1 MSRSSRTCPEPSPAR
16 RRALALIFTATL
28 TLTLGAGCASGPG
41 FATAGSLDAA
51 RRRPDGVAV
60 DPTGEPPRAREHAE
74 TSDRLVTLRTPLG
87 ADRAVDTVSELFR
100 AIVIEDSDGL
110 EALFTREATAS
121 NGMPGTSATPLA
133 VLWWQQRFRRLDYT
147 RLAGEPIFRE
157 AEIEIYRADDDVDAL
172 PHAAIHLEALGETDV
187 VIRLPILTSH
197 AGADR
202 LFGDEMI
209 FWLRREGDRYKIY
222 RMLEDFQLS

>member
-1 MSRSSRTCPEPSPAR
+1 MSRSSRTFPEPLLTFVA
-16 RRALALIFTATL
+16 ALALVTSGAL
-28 TLTLGAGCASGPG
+28 VAGCAAGPG
-41 FATAGSLDAA
+41 FATAGSLETA
-51 RRRPDGVAV
+51 RRQPDGVAV
-60 DPTGEPPRAREHAE
+60 DPTGEPPRARERAE
-74 TSDRLVTLRTPLG
+74 ASERLVTLRTPLG

-100 AIVIEDSDGL
+100 KIVIEDSDGL
-110 EALFTREATAS
+110 EALFTREATAG
-121 NGMPGTSATPLA
+121 NGSGAPSSTPLA
-133 VLWWQQRFRRLDYT
+133 MLWWQQRFRRLDYT

-157 AEIEIYRADDDVDAL
+157 AELEIYRAEDEVDAL
-172 PHAAIHLEALGETDV
+172 PHPAIRLEALGETDV

-222 RMLEDFQLS
+222 RVVEDFQRS

>member
-1 MSRSSRTCPEPSPAR
+1 MHAAFGCWPRAARAR
-16 RRALALIFTATL
+16 RS
-28 TLTLGAGCASGPG
+28 GA
-41 FATAGSLDAA
+41 
-51 RRRPDGVAV
+51 
-60 DPTGEPPRAREHAE
+60 PPRAREHAE
-74 TSDRLVTLRTPLG
+74 ASDRLVTLRTPLG
-87 ADRAVDTVSELFR
+87 ADRAIDTVSELFR
-100 AIVIEDSDGL
+100 KIVIEDSDGI
-110 EALFTREATAS
+110 EALFTREAT
-121 NGMPGTSATPLA
+121 TSTGNTSAPATPLA

-157 AEIEIYRADDDVDAL
+157 AELEIYRADDDVDAL
-172 PHAAIHLEALGETDV
+172 PHPAIHLDALGETDV

-222 RMLEDFQLS
+222 RIVEDFQLS

>member
-1 MSRSSRTCPEPSPAR
+1 MSRSSRTFPDFA
-16 RRALALIFTATL
+16 AVLALVTSGAL
-28 TLTLGAGCASGPG
+28 LAGCAAGPG
-41 FATAGSLDAA
+41 FTTAGSLETA

-60 DPTGEPPRAREHAE
+60 DPTGEPPRAREPAQA
-74 TSDRLVTLRTPLG
+74 SDRLVTLRTPLG

-100 AIVIEDSDGL
+100 KIVIEDSDGL
-110 EALFTREATAS
+110 EALFTREATAG
-121 NGMPGTSATPLA
+121 NGNGGTAATPLA

-157 AEIEIYRADDDVDAL
+157 AELEIYRAEDDIEAL
-172 PHAAIHLEALGETDV
+172 PHPAIRLEALGETDV

-209 FWLRREGDRYKIY
+209 FWLRRDGDRYKIY
-222 RMLEDFQLS
+222 RVIEDFQLS

>member
-1 MSRSSRTCPEPSPAR
+1 MSRSSRTYPEAR
-16 RRALALIFTATL
+16 LGFAAALALVSQLTAC
-28 TLTLGAGCASGPG
+28 AGGPG
-41 FATAGSLDAA
+41 FATAGALDAA
-51 RRRPDGVAV
+51 RRKPDGVAV
-60 DPTGEPPRAREHAE
+60 DPTGAPPRARESAYA
-74 TSDRLVTLRTPLG
+74 SDRLVTLRTPLG

-100 AIVIEDSDGL
+100 KIMIEDSDGL

-121 NGMPGTSATPLA
+121 TGASGASATPLA

-157 AEIEIYRADDDVDAL
+157 AELEIYRAEDEIDA
-172 PHAAIHLEALGETDV
+172 PTHAAIRLETLGETDV

-222 RMLEDFQLS
+222 RVLEDFQLS

>member
-1 MSRSSRTCPEPSPAR
+1 MSRSSRTCPEPSRALLAAR
-16 RRALALIFTATL
+16 ALIFALTLALI
-28 TLTLGAGCASGPG
+28 AGCASGPG
-41 FATAGSLDAA
+41 FATAGELDAA

-74 TSDRLVTLRTPLG
+74 ASDRLVTLRTPLG
-87 ADRAVDTVSELFR
+87 ADRAIDTVSELFR
-100 AIVIEDSDGL
+100 KIVIEDSDGL

-121 NGMPGTSATPLA
+121 SGAPGTTSTPLA

-157 AEIEIYRADDDVDAL
+157 AEIEIYRAEDDVDAP

-197 AGADR
+197 AGTDR

>member
-1 MSRSSRTCPEPSPAR
+1 MSRSSRTLPETPP
-16 RRALALIFTATL
+16 ALALILAGTLATL
-28 TLTLGAGCASGPG
+28 VTLGAGCAGGPG
-41 FATAGSLDAA
+41 FATAGALDEAA

-60 DPTGEPPRAREHAE
+60 DPAGEPPRARESADA
-74 TSDRLVTLRTPLG
+74 SDRLVTLRTPLG

-100 AIVIEDSDGL
+100 KIVIEDSDGL

-121 NGMPGTSATPLA
+121 NGSPGTSATPLA

-157 AEIEIYRADDDVDAL
+157 AELEIYRAEDDVDAL
-172 PHAAIHLEALGETDV
+172 PHAAIHLETLGETDV
-187 VIRLPILTSH
+187 VIRLPIVTSH

-222 RMLEDFQLS
+222 RVLEDFTLS

>member
-1 MSRSSRTCPEPSPAR
+1 M
-16 RRALALIFTATL
+16 
-28 TLTLGAGCASGPG
+28 AGCAAGPG
-41 FATAGSLDAA
+41 FATASSIESA

-60 DPTGEPPRAREHAE
+60 DPTGEPPRAREHAR

-100 AIVIEDSDGL
+100 KIVIEDSDGM
-110 EALFTREATAS
+110 EALFTREATTS
-121 NGMPGTSATPLA
+121 TGNPGTSATPLS

-157 AEIEIYRADDDVDAL
+157 AELEIYRADDDVEAL
-172 PHAAIHLEALGETDV
+172 PHPAIRLDALGETDV

-197 AGADR
+197 LGADR
-202 LFGDEMI
+202 LFGEEMI
-209 FWLRREGDRYKIY
+209 FWLRRDGDRYKIY
-222 RMLEDFQLS
+222 RVIEDFQLS

>member
-1 MSRSSRTCPEPSPAR
+1 MSRSSRTYPELFLAV
-16 RRALALIFTATL
+16 ALI
-28 TLTLGAGCASGPG
+28 AGCAAGPG

-60 DPTGEPPRAREHAE
+60 DPTGEPPRAREHARA
-74 TSDRLVTLRTPLG
+74 SDRLVTLRTPLG
-87 ADRAVDTVSELFR
+87 ADRAVDTVSEFFR
-100 AIVIEDSDGL
+100 KIVIEDSDGL

-121 NGMPGTSATPLA
+121 NGNPGASATPLA

-157 AEIEIYRADDDVDAL
+157 AEVEIYRAEDDVDAL
-172 PHAAIHLEALGETDV
+172 PHPAIHLEALGETDV
-187 VIRLPILTSH
+187 VIRLPIVSTH

-202 LFGDEMI
+202 LFGDAMI

-222 RMLEDFQLS
+222 RLLEDFQLS

>member
-1 MSRSSRTCPEPSPAR
+1 MSRSSRTFPESAA
-16 RRALALIFTATL
+16 ALALVLSGA
-28 TLTLGAGCASGPG
+28 LGAGCAAGPG
-41 FATAGSLDAA
+41 FATAGSLEAA

-60 DPTGEPPRAREHAE
+60 DPTGEPSRARERAE
-74 TSDRLVTLRTPLG
+74 VSERLVTLRTPLG

-100 AIVIEDSDGL
+100 KIVIEDSDGL
-110 EALFTREATAS
+110 EALFTREATAG
-121 NGMPGTSATPLA
+121 NGSGGTSSTPLA

-157 AEIEIYRADDDVDAL
+157 AELEIYRAEDSVDAL
-172 PHAAIHLEALGETDV
+172 PHPAIRLDALGETDI

-222 RMLEDFQLS
+222 RVIEDFQLS

>member
-1 MSRSSRTCPEPSPAR
+1 MSRSSRTYPEPLPASVR
-16 RRALALIFTATL
+16 VLGLIIAT
-28 TLTLGAGCASGPG
+28 TITAGCAAGPG
-41 FATAGSLDAA
+41 FPTASSIDDA
-51 RRRPDGVAV
+51 RRHPDGVAV
-60 DPTGEPPRAREHAE
+60 DPTGEPPRPREHAKA
-74 TSDRLVTLRTPLG
+74 SDRLVALRTPLG

-100 AIVIEDSDGL
+100 KIVIEDSEGL
-110 EALFTREATAS
+110 EALFTREATTS
-121 NGMPGTSATPLA
+121 TGNPGVTATPLA

-157 AEIEIYRADDDVDAL
+157 AELEIYRADDEVDAL
-172 PHAAIHLEALGETDV
+172 PHPAIRLDALGETDV

-209 FWLRREGDRYKIY
+209 FWLRREGDHYKIY
-222 RMLEDFQLS
+222 RIIEDFQLS

>member
-1 MSRSSRTCPEPSPAR
+1 MSRSSRPFPEPLLTS
-16 RRALALIFTATL
+16 RRALALVVVIASSAL
-28 TLTLGAGCASGPG
+28 TIGCGAGPG
-41 FATAGSLDAA
+41 FATAGSLETA

-74 TSDRLVTLRTPLG
+74 ASERLVTLRTPLG
-87 ADRAVDTVSELFR
+87 AERAVDTVSELFR
-100 AIVIEDSDGL
+100 KIVIEDSDGL
-110 EALFTREATAS
+110 EALFTREATAGNGNGGSS
-121 NGMPGTSATPLA
+121 NTPLA

-147 RLAGEPIFRE
+147 RLAGELIFRE
-157 AEIEIYRADDDVDAL
+157 AEVEIYRAEDEVEAL
-172 PHAAIHLEALGETDV
+172 PHTAIRLEALGETDV

-222 RMLEDFQLS
+222 RVLEDFQLS

>member
-1 MSRSSRTCPEPSPAR
+1 MSRSSRTYPER
-16 RRALALIFTATL
+16 RPGVAAALVLASQVLACALE
-28 TLTLGAGCASGPG
+28 
-41 FATAGSLDAA
+41 AA
-51 RRRPDGVAV
+51 RRKPDGVAV
-60 DPTGEPPRAREHAE
+60 DPTGAPPRARERADA
-74 TSDRLVTLRTPLG
+74 SDHLVTLRTPLG

-100 AIVIEDSDGL
+100 KIVIEDSDGL
-110 EALFTREATAS
+110 EALFTREATVSTGAS
-121 NGMPGTSATPLA
+121 GGAATPLA

-147 RLAGEPIFRE
+147 RLAGEAIFRE
-157 AEIEIYRADDDVDAL
+157 AELEIYRADDAIDA
-172 PHAAIHLEALGETDV
+172 PSHPAIRLETLGETDV

-222 RMLEDFQLS
+222 RVLEDFQLS

>member
-1 MSRSSRTCPEPSPAR
+1 MSRSSRTCPDRLSR
-16 RRALALIFTATL
+16 LRRAFALIVPAL
-28 TLTLGAGCASGPG
+28 VCLGCAGGPG
-41 FATAGSLDAA
+41 FATKSSLEPA

-60 DPTGEPPRAREHAE
+60 DPTGAPPRARESADA
-74 TSDRLVTLRTPLG
+74 SDRLVTLRTPLG
-87 ADRAVDTVSELFR
+87 ADRAVDTVTELFR
-100 AIVIEDSDGL
+100 KIVIEDSDGL
-110 EALFTREATAS
+110 EALFTREALATTG
-121 NGMPGTSATPLA
+121 NPGATSTPLA

-157 AEIEIYRADDDVDAL
+157 AELEIYRAEDDVDA
-172 PHAAIHLEALGETDV
+172 PSNPAIHLESLGETDV

-222 RMLEDFQLS
+222 RIVEDFQLS

>member
-1 MSRSSRTCPEPSPAR
+1 MSRSSRTCPELPPALL
-16 RRALALIFTATL
+16 RAFALIITFTVT
-28 TLTLGAGCASGPG
+28 AGCASGPG

-74 TSDRLVTLRTPLG
+74 ASDRLVTLRTPLG

-100 AIVIEDSDGL
+100 KIVIEDSDGL

-121 NGMPGTSATPLA
+121 NGAPGTGTSATPLA

-157 AEIEIYRADDDVDAL
+157 AEIELYRAEDDVDAL

>member
-1 MSRSSRTCPEPSPAR
+1 MSLSSRPCPEPSWERAR
-16 RRALALIFTATL
+16 AVAPLALLAAAAL
-28 TLTLGAGCASGPG
+28 LSGCASAPS
-41 FATAGSLDAA
+41 FATAGSIEAL

-60 DPTGEPPRAREHAE
+60 DPTGEPPRAAEHAQA
-74 TSDRLVTLRTPLG
+74 SDHLVTLRTPLG
-87 ADRAVDTVSELFR
+87 ADRAVDTVSELFHK
-100 AIVIEDSDGL
+100 IVIEDGDGL
-110 EALFTREATAS
+110 EALFTREATAL
-121 NGMPGTSATPLA
+121 NGASGPGSAPLA

-157 AEIEIYRADDDVDAL
+157 AELEIFRADDDVDAL

-187 VIRLPILTSH
+187 VIRVPVLTSH

-209 FWLRREGDRYKIY
+209 FWLRRDGDRYKIY
-222 RMLEDFQLS
+222 RVLEDFQLS

>member
-1 MSRSSRTCPEPSPAR
+1 MSRSSRTFPELAA
-16 RRALALIFTATL
+16 ALALVTSGAL
-28 TLTLGAGCASGPG
+28 VAGCAAGPT
-41 FATAGSLDAA
+41 FATAGSLEAA

-60 DPTGEPPRAREHAE
+60 DPTGEPPRARERAE
-74 TSDRLVTLRTPLG
+74 VSERLVTLRTPLG

-100 AIVIEDSDGL
+100 KIVIEDSDGL
-110 EALFTREATAS
+110 EALFTREATAG
-121 NGMPGTSATPLA
+121 NGSGGTAATPLA

-147 RLAGEPIFRE
+147 RLAGELLFRE
-157 AEIEIYRADDDVDAL
+157 AELEIYRAEDDVDAL
-172 PHAAIHLEALGETDV
+172 PHPAIRLEALGETDV

-222 RMLEDFQLS
+222 RVIEDFQLS

>member
-1 MSRSSRTCPEPSPAR
+1 MSRSSRTFPEPRLAFAAAF
-16 RRALALIFTATL
+16 ALLTSSALV
-28 TLTLGAGCASGPG
+28 AGCAAGPG
-41 FATAGSLDAA
+41 FATAGSLETA

-60 DPTGEPPRAREHAE
+60 DPTGEPPRARERAE
-74 TSDRLVTLRTPLG
+74 ASERLVTLRTPLG

-100 AIVIEDSDGL
+100 KIVIEDSDGL
-110 EALFTREATAS
+110 EALFTREATAG
-121 NGMPGTSATPLA
+121 NGNGGTSATPLA

-147 RLAGEPIFRE
+147 KLAGEPIFRE
-157 AEIEIYRADDDVDAL
+157 AEVEIYRAEDEVDAL
-172 PHAAIHLEALGETDV
+172 PHPAIRLEALGETDV

-202 LFGDEMI
+202 LFGGEMI

-222 RMLEDFQLS
+222 RVIEDFHLS